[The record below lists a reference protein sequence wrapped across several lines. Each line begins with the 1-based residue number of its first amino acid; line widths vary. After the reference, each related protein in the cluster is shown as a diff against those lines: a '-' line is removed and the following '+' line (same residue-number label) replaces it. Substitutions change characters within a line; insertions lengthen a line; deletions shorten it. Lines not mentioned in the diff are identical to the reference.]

1 MSSFNLKDSDT
12 LEFYTDNSGEH
23 RWRVT
28 ASNGEKIAAA
38 TEGYSSKAN
47 AESNFNRDRS
57 NDSVEVY
64 TDKAGEYR
72 WRARS
77 SNGNI
82 VAATTEGYS
91 SKSSALN
98 NLERNG
104 YSQSQI
110 QEAAA

>member
-1 MSSFNLKDSDT
+1 MSTFNLKDSDT

-38 TEGYSSKAN
+38 TEGYSSKQGAQD
-47 AESNFNRDRS
+47 NFERNRS

-64 TDKAGEYR
+64 TDKAGKFR
-72 WRARS
+72 WRARA

-91 SKSSALN
+91 SKASALS

-110 QEAAA
+110 QEQAA